1 MIYLGNFSY
10 NDKHDPTDNYC
21 LMPCIVEAD
30 STDHALELFSEH
42 LIEVA
47 KTTELLDGA
56 KEIFLDS
63 IIELGK
69 VPTTPLIAQWQKI
82 MPAGVGLCSIT
93 SALPTLDFDDET
105 ANAFSFNEDS
115 HDHNHEENEEDHEH
129 EDFGNISNLDDEL
142 LEELGQDEEPF
153 LRF

>member
-10 NDKHDPTDNYC
+10 NDELDSTDNYC

-47 KTTELLDGA
+47 NSSDLLDGA

-63 IIELGK
+63 IVELGE
-69 VPTTPLIAQWQKI
+69 VPTTPLMMRQPMPTASMSILTI
-82 MPAGVGLCSIT
+82 MRKMKRSMNTRSLAT
-93 SALPTLDFDDET
+93 STILTM
-105 ANAFSFNEDS
+105 SS
-115 HDHNHEENEEDHEH
+115 
-129 EDFGNISNLDDEL
+129 
-142 LEELGQDEEPF
+142 
-153 LRF
+153 LRSLARTRNRS